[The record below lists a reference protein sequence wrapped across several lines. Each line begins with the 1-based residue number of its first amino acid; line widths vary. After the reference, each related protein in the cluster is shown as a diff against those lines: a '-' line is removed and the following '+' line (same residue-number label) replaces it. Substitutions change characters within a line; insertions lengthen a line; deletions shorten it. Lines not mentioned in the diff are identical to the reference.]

1 MEKLFLQIVNISLV
15 ASWLILAVFGL
26 RLVLRRGPKWVT
38 CILWGLVAVRLV
50 FPFSI
55 ESGISLIPSAKPLP
69 DDFVYTSRPYIDS
82 GVAAIDQ
89 VINPIV
95 SVVLDADTISNGS
108 NTGLITDT
116 DSVIDT
122 NLTTSVNPARI
133 ASFVCSRIWVTG
145 IILVLLYAIIST
157 IMLKRRIA
165 TATLIDKG
173 IKQSERVQSPFVF
186 GVFNPVIY
194 LPYGLDEA
202 DLRYVI
208 EHEKAHI
215 KRRDNIWKPIA
226 FVILAVYWFNPVI
239 WLAYICLCKDIEAA
253 CDEKVIKDMDIE
265 SRRAYSAALLKCSV
279 KKKMITACP
288 VAFGENGV
296 KMRIKDVMNYRKPA
310 FWVICVAVLSCI
322 IVAVCFLTNPKNK
335 QGNNGETTTS
345 GNTIEEQTDTEIEI
359 QTEKENITET
369 ESSTEKENTTEAE
382 SSTEIDM
389 TTETGTTTEVEPT
402 TAMGTDIEDLLGFDP
417 KELIAPEAGEVTI
430 RDDSDAIAKLCENEV
445 EFYRNNLVVS
455 AHETATV
462 NGKKLHKS
470 RDYTNI
476 NISYGDE
483 SAEIPVDDSKVEDCG
498 LFDIDG
504 DGIEENILYCVS
516 GARGW
521 ERLYVIGLSGKI
533 TVASLE
539 FDWPEYTCLMK
550 KDGIVIVNIPEFG
563 EEFAV
568 KIKEGN
574 PDRDYFWD
582 KEGNFL
588 RNEYF
593 NLDENGDYYI
603 DTRFMEQT
611 WHAYFSEGKLYF
623 VRTAWAN
630 LGGPA
635 TTAFT
640 CYEKYG
646 YENGQLVLIERMYN

>member
-15 ASWLILAVFGL
+15 ASWLILAVFVL
-26 RLVLRRGPKWVT
+26 RLVLRRAPKWIT
-38 CILWGLVAVRLV
+38 CILWGLVAIRLV

-55 ESGISLIPSAKPLP
+55 ESGMSLIPSAKPLP

-82 GVAAIDQ
+82 GVDAIDQ

-95 SVVLDADTISNGS
+95 SVVLDADSISNGS
-108 NTGLITDT
+108 NTDLITDT
-116 DSVIDT
+116 DPVIDT

-133 ASFVCSRIWVTG
+133 ASFVCSRIWLTG

-165 TATLIDKG
+165 TATLLDKG

-186 GVFNPVIY
+186 GVINPIIY

-215 KRRDNIWKPIA
+215 KRRDNIWKPLA

-239 WLAYICLCKDIEAA
+239 WLAYVYLCKDIEAA

-265 SRRAYSAALLKCSV
+265 SRRAYSTALLKCSV

-296 KMRIKDVMNYRKPA
+296 KMRIKDVMNYKKPA
-310 FWVICVAVLSCI
+310 FWIVCVAILSCI
-322 IVAVCFLTNPKNK
+322 IVAVCFLTNPKDK
-335 QGNNGETTTS
+335 QGNNDETTTS
-345 GNTIEEQTDTEIEI
+345 GNLLEEQTDTEIEI
-359 QTEKENITET
+359 QTERENITET
-369 ESSTEKENTTEAE
+369 EYSTEKENTTEAE

-389 TTETGTTTEVEPT
+389 TAETGTNTEVEPT
-402 TAMGTDIEDLLGFDP
+402 TAIGTDIEDLLGFDP
-417 KELIAPEAGEVTI
+417 EELIAPEAGEVTI
-430 RDDSDAIAKLCENEV
+430 RDDSAAIAELFENEV

-462 NGKKLHKS
+462 NGKELHIS
-470 RDYTNI
+470 RDYTKI

-483 SAEIPVDDSKVEDCG
+483 SAEITVDDSRVEDCG

-504 DGIEENILYCVS
+504 DGIEENILYSVS

-539 FDWPEYTCLMK
+539 FDWPEYT
-550 KDGIVIVNIPEFG
+550 
-563 EEFAV
+563 
-568 KIKEGN
+568 
-574 PDRDYFWD
+574 
-582 KEGNFL
+582 
-588 RNEYF
+588 
-593 NLDENGDYYI
+593 
-603 DTRFMEQT
+603 
-611 WHAYFSEGKLYF
+611 
-623 VRTAWAN
+623 
-630 LGGPA
+630 
-635 TTAFT
+635 
-640 CYEKYG
+640 
-646 YENGQLVLIERMYN
+646 